1 MSAIAQAASTI
12 TARPIP
18 AARRR
23 NITPMTWELALAIA
37 SLLLAVA
44 AYLRSR
50 TPGGFYDAEVYGMT
64 PVAHRRYAAIAL
76 VFAVAFFAI
85 ARWQPRS
92 AATIWLGAAFVL
104 FAVMYIT
111 SFLRGAAESDD

>member
-1 MSAIAQAASTI
+1 MI

-23 NITPMTWELALAIA
+23 IIAAMTWELVLAIA
-37 SLLLAVA
+37 SLLLAAA
-44 AYLRSR
+44 AYVRSR
-50 TPGGFYDAEVYGMT
+50 RAGGFYDSEVYGMT
-64 PVAHRRYAAIAL
+64 PAAHRRYAAIAL
-76 VFAVAFFAI
+76 GFALAFFAVAL
-85 ARWQPRS
+85 WSPRS

-104 FAVMYIT
+104 FAVIYVT

>member
-1 MSAIAQAASTI
+1 MSAINAAATTI

-23 NITPMTWELALAIA
+23 IIVSMIWELLLAIA

-44 AYLRSR
+44 AYARSR
-50 TPGGFYDAEVYGMT
+50 TAGGFYDADVYGMT
-64 PVAHRRYAAIAL
+64 PQAHGRYAAIAL
-76 VFAVAFFAI
+76 GFALAFFAVAL
-85 ARWQPRS
+85 WWPRS

-104 FAVMYIT
+104 FAVIYVT
-111 SFLRGAAESDD
+111 SFLRGATESDD